1 MKKSRYKETV
11 YVLATLAFGFGMP
24 LALPGCGGG
33 DGGPELVKPA
43 VAPAV
48 SAKDSM
54 DAFLQSSN
62 HSKPKGTKRSFR

>member
-1 MKKSRYKETV
+1 MGKHRYV
-11 YVLATLAFGFGMP
+11 YMASLLAALTFGFGMA

-33 DGGPELVKPA
+33 DGQPELVKPG

-54 DAFLQSSN
+54 DAYLQSSN
-62 HSKPKGTKRSFR
+62 HSKAKGTKRSLR

>member
-1 MKKSRYKETV
+1 MMVSRRKDIV
-11 YVLATLAFGFGMP
+11 YVLAALAFGFGMS

-33 DGGPELVKPA
+33 DGGPELVKPE

-54 DAFLQSSN
+54 DAYLQSNN
-62 HSKPKGTKRSFR
+62 HSKVKGTKRSFR

>member
-1 MKKSRYKETV
+1 MKRSIYTCIF
-11 YVLATLAFGFGMP
+11 YVLAALAFGFGMS

-54 DAFLQSSN
+54 DAYLQAN
-62 HSKPKGTKRSFR
+62 HHSKAKVAKRSFR

>member
-1 MKKSRYKETV
+1 MFPI
-11 YVLATLAFGFGMP
+11 LAALAFGSGMP

-33 DGGPELVKPA
+33 DGQSVMVKPA

-54 DAFLQSSN
+54 DAYLQS
-62 HSKPKGTKRSFR
+62 HVQPKAKGTKRSYR